1 MRTSSLKNIYA
12 AAGASF
18 GERYGVEVALKVKD
32 LKTEYGYIRDA
43 VGVTDFSHMQMYS
56 VPEDTGLDFLDSIM
70 AGNVARI
77 RFGRI
82 LHTFLPDQDG
92 MIAADCYIAN
102 GDNELIVL
110 CESIIDDA
118 AVDAIMTADASAGV
132 EKLTGKQAIISVD
145 GYKSWAVV
153 KELFGAD
160 VLGLP
165 YLSIENYSFEN
176 NPVRLFRA
184 GKTSEFGYI
193 LTIDAAAGQ
202 SLLKKL
208 AELAQKQGGGLCG
221 VAIHNELRL
230 EGRFFNVY
238 AEGARVKDPLPL
250 GLQWMIDFDKET
262 FTGSSALFERR
273 KSGLTKKIIGV
284 SSSDTVALNV
294 GDQIVSGN
302 RNVATVQSTCFSH
315 VLNKN
320 LGLALFDTDVAFSGL
335 TFNLKQSGGTEI
347 TTISM
352 PPIMPKSLSVK
363 LDEI

>member
-1 MRTSSLKNIYA
+1 MRTSSLRDIYA

-32 LKTEYGYIRDA
+32 LKTEYGFIRDA

-82 LHTFLPDQDG
+82 LHTFLPDQNG

-102 GDNELIVL
+102 GDNELLVL

-118 AVDAIMTADASAGV
+118 AVDTIMTADSSAGI
-132 EKLTGKQAIISVD
+132 ENLTGKQAVISVD
-145 GYKSWAVV
+145 GYKSWTAV

-165 YLSIENYSFEN
+165 YLSIENYTFEN

-193 LTIDAAAGQ
+193 LTTDAAAGP

-208 AELAQKQGGGLCG
+208 AELTQKQGGGLCG
-221 VAIHNELRL
+221 VAIHDELRL
-230 EGRFFNVY
+230 EGRFFNVF

-262 FTGSSALFERR
+262 FTGSSPLFERR
-273 KSGLTKKIIGV
+273 KSGLKKKIIGV
-284 SSSDTVALNV
+284 SAPDNVALNV
-294 GDQIVSGN
+294 GDQIVSGT
-302 RNVATVQSTCFSH
+302 RTVASVQCTCFSH

-320 LGLALFDTDVAFSGL
+320 LGLALFDADVAFAGL
-335 TFNLKQSGGTEI
+335 TFNLGKAEGSEI
-347 TTISM
+347 QTISM
-352 PPIMPKSLSVK
+352 PPIIPKSLSVK